1 MKGNCIECGGT
12 KSRASHRFEGFF
24 NEGISRSS
32 PSCISFSDLELDL
45 GTHMLELTRRS
56 YALLDLDE
64 RVLEFSISTSNN
76 LSRSPI
82 RLTESDL
89 IRCDDDLKWQFDQ
102 MIAESCLS
110 DVRCKNPTTSL
121 TRSALFGVRY
131 LAALFSCDVMQEAER
146 CSDGVRLF
154 NIFVARV
161 EESISKVVDGFNNVQ
176 GDERYWSEAASALAI
191 LYYGLIN
198 VQKGLENHTIRPICV
213 SYFLPT

>member
-1 MKGNCIECGGT
+1 
-12 KSRASHRFEGFF
+12 
-24 NEGISRSS
+24 
-32 PSCISFSDLELDL
+32 
-45 GTHMLELTRRS
+45 
-56 YALLDLDE
+56 
-64 RVLEFSISTSNN
+64 
-76 LSRSPI
+76 
-82 RLTESDL
+82 
-89 IRCDDDLKWQFDQ
+89 
-102 MIAESCLS
+102 
-110 DVRCKNPTTSL
+110 
-121 TRSALFGVRY
+121 
-131 LAALFSCDVMQEAER
+131 MQEAER